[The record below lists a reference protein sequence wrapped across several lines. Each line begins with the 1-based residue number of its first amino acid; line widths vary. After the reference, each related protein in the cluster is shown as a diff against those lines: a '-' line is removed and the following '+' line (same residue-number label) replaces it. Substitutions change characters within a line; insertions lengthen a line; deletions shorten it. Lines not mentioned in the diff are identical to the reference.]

1 MEKGYFNKNLTS
13 EEISLVRYISNYVNY
28 HSKTNISVLRLAKI
42 VVHCTLKLKLP
53 IRMYWYRLGITPA
66 AQPQAPTTYDFE
78 FEKGSVIA
86 ALGTSKIEDLNRTI
100 DESISIFTEKL
111 SGEEIRRKQYELL
124 DDKLYL
130 TILDLQQLCNK
141 GELLK
146 SRDRFLDLVA
156 ELLINIPDNLNYV
169 EVHIIIHDFSVL
181 ANSLLYDCDVDKK
194 IDSDLKNSLL
204 SIIEYITILNAKFRT
219 ISGYEKLFIRDVE
232 QSLINQ
238 KLWEAKNSLIAL
250 QNDVSQK
257 IKKDLIPQNFGTNLE
272 KELFFDSL
280 NFFVN

>member
-1 MEKGYFNKNLTS
+1 M
-13 EEISLVRYISNYVNY
+13 
-28 HSKTNISVLRLAKI
+28 
-42 VVHCTLKLKLP
+42 
-53 IRMYWYRLGITPA
+53 
-66 AQPQAPTTYDFE
+66 
-78 FEKGSVIA
+78 
-86 ALGTSKIEDLNRTI
+86 
-100 DESISIFTEKL
+100 
-111 SGEEIRRKQYELL
+111 L